1 MDENYDFAVF
11 RGVGQNFVSM
21 YAAPGRDVVT
31 GARIGGANL

>member
-21 YAAPGRDVVT
+21 YTAPGRDVVA
-31 GARIGGANL
+31 GAGVGGADL